1 MRTTRLSS
9 KGQVVIPTDIRRRLG
24 LKPGT
29 ELLVTTAGRKI
40 VLEVVST
47 AADQWAQWEG
57 LLVGTAALAEQT
69 AEHKSETA
77 KDE

>member
-1 MRTTRLSS
+1 MTTTRLSS
-9 KGQVVIPTDIRRRLG
+9 KGQVVIPREVRRRLG
-24 LKPGT
+24 LKPGA
-29 ELLVTTAGRKI
+29 ELLVTTEGRKI
-40 VLEVVST
+40 VLEAVST

-57 LLVGTAALAEQT
+57 LLVGTAALAEHT

>member
-9 KGQVVIPTDIRRRLG
+9 KGQVVIPMDIRRRLG

-40 VLEVVST
+40 VLEAVST
-47 AADQWAQWEG
+47 PADQWAQWEG
-57 LLVGTAALAEQT
+57 LLVGTAALREHT
-69 AEHKSETA
+69 AEHENEA
-77 KDE
+77 ARDA